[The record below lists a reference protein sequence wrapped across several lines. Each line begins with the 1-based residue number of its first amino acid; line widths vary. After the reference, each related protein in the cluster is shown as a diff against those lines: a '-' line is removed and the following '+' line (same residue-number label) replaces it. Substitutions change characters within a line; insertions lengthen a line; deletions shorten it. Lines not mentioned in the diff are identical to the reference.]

1 MYETWRSMGLLRNLL
16 HLLAVS
22 LIFILPFSEPA
33 WHPEGAQIILGAV
46 IPAVAPMIV
55 IIIMLDT
62 LMGKVFQSDAVEP
75 EKKAYYGAVM
85 KTNLSIALVVTLMWL
100 EAFNDALF

>member
-1 MYETWRSMGLLRNLL
+1 
-16 HLLAVS
+16 
-22 LIFILPFSEPA
+22 
-33 WHPEGAQIILGAV
+33 
-46 IPAVAPMIV
+46 MIV

-62 LMGKVFQSDAVEP
+62 LMGKVFQSDAAEP

>member
-1 MYETWRSMGLLRNLL
+1 MYETWRSMGVLRNLL
-16 HLLAVS
+16 HLLAISFV
-22 LIFILPFSEPA
+22 FILPFSEPA
-33 WHPEGAQIILGAV
+33 WHPQGVQIILGAV
-46 IPAVAPMIV
+46 IPALAPMIV

-62 LMGKVFQSDAVEP
+62 LMSKVFQSDASELSD
-75 EKKAYYGAVM
+75 KSYYGAIM